1 MLEMSRKALCLAAT
15 LAIVLAPCSRLQ
27 AAETDRRGGPGLV
40 ENPLVD
46 QMVDEPLRKAENVFD
61 VYRVIVDWLDLAYPE
76 EGEAHKSI
84 RAFSAL
90 VKKYEDSDDAAAKP
104 DEKGRVRTI
113 EMPMSIDQLL
123 GVLRAEA
130 PGIKGDFPAKVKGNP
145 KAQVIT
151 SVLLPFLHMRGITY
165 RVRPLIERSFWLH
178 TAAINALRANR
189 HELALNAPKNAMAIF
204 EFLTYPMAQ
213 KGRSSI
219 QFNTFSEV
227 QDWVESQLIP
237 TYDVAIPMAE
247 RALANMGDAKF
258 ESVTLTNFLLA
269 PNPFP
274 DTSVEQGNLTY
285 GAAEVRS
292 LVASLYATRA
302 ALRGLCAYNLDDYGK
317 ATDEITSYLFG
328 RYLKEKVPFGKKPRV
343 GSPSNVR
350 YEAFEKFGS
359 LFTLRNGS
367 HGPAILQDLRKAWD
381 HYETSMQQ
389 YFAARPDEDRLV
401 RLRWVQASRKEFL
414 TKVAPQVRAV
424 LAGPASIT
432 DYIGGETVD
441 IDLPGFLSN
450 LPQDLKGFYPASFDA
465 STPYRAF
472 EFSSG
477 KLIYANYDFGNPTG
491 WKQGAAQDT
500 WGKLFPRIGDAQG
513 PGGEWIAP
521 AHVYRAVSRTYVG
534 GILGPL
540 LGNAIN

>member
-1 MLEMSRKALCLAAT
+1 MA
-15 LAIVLAPCSRLQ
+15 
-27 AAETDRRGGPGLV
+27 
-40 ENPLVD
+40 NPLVD

-61 VYRVIVDWLDLAYPE
+61 VYRVIVDWLGVTYPE
-76 EGEAHKSI
+76 GGEASQAI

-90 VKKYEDSDDAAAKP
+90 VKKYEGADDSAAKP

-130 PGIKGDFPAKVKGNP
+130 PGLKGDFPAKVKDNP
-145 KAQVIT
+145 KAQVLT

-165 RVRPLIERSFWLH
+165 RIRPLVERSFWLH

-189 HELALNAPKNAMAIF
+189 HELSLNAPKNAMAIF

-219 QFNTFSEV
+219 QFDTFSQLQE
-227 QDWVESQLIP
+227 WVEGNLIP

-247 RALANMGDAKF
+247 KALANMGAAKF
-258 ESVTLTNFLLA
+258 ESVSLSNFLLA
-269 PNPFP
+269 SNPFP
-274 DTSVEQGNLTY
+274 DLSIEPSDLTY
-285 GAAEVRS
+285 GAPEVRS

-302 ALRGLCAYNLDDYGK
+302 ALRGLCAYNLDDFGK
-317 ATDEITSYLFG
+317 ATDEITQFLFG
-328 RYLKEKVPFGKKPRV
+328 RYLKEKVSFGQKPRV

-350 YEAFEKFGS
+350 YESFEKFGS
-359 LFTLRNGS
+359 LFSLRSGD

-381 HYETSMQQ
+381 HFEAAMQQ

-401 RLRWVQASRKEFL
+401 RLRWVQASKKEFL
-414 TKVAPQVRAV
+414 TKVAPQIRAV

-450 LPQDLKGFYPASFDA
+450 LPQDLKGFFPEKFDN

-472 EFSSG
+472 DFSSG
-477 KLIYANYDFGNPTG
+477 KLIYPNYDFGNPTG
-491 WKQGAAQDT
+491 WKEGAAGDT
-500 WGKLFPRIGDAQG
+500 WGKLFPRIGDEKGAD
-513 PGGEWIAP
+513 GGWIAP
-521 AHVYRAVSRTYVG
+521 VRVYRAVSRTYVG

-540 LGNAIN
+540 LGNVIN